1 MQASKM
7 SSTENDDVQFPF
19 EDDRNRSF
27 LSGSSLK
34 ILILA
39 VEIVVSVQPR
49 GQLSSGLAVLAKS
62 PGGTFLAGP
71 DAPLTDMILLDLVV
85 VLPAS
90 SLTVFLLCTVTLKRW
105 REEMTHLYVLV
116 SLNIVCS

>member
-49 GQLSSGLAVLAKS
+49 GQLSSGLLVLEKS
-62 PGGTFLAGP
+62 PGGHFWPGQ
-71 DAPLTDMILLDLVV
+71 M
-85 VLPAS
+85 LP
-90 SLTVFLLCTVTLKRW
+90 
-105 REEMTHLYVLV
+105 
-116 SLNIVCS
+116 

>member
-7 SSTENDDVQFPF
+7 SSTENVDAPFPL

-49 GQLSSGLAVLAKS
+49 GQPVKWSACLGEV
-62 PGGTFLAGP
+62 PRGTHLAGRDSP
-71 DAPLTDMILLDLVV
+71 LTLTDMILLGLVV
-85 VLPAS
+85 VFPAS
-90 SLTVFLLCTVTLKRW
+90 SLTAFLVYTVTLKPW
-105 REEMTHLYVLV
+105 REEMTHLHVLV
-116 SLNIVCS
+116 S

>member
-7 SSTENDDVQFPF
+7 SSAENVEAQFPL

-27 LSGSSLK
+27 LSGSQLK

-49 GQLSSGLAVLAKS
+49 GQLSSGLLLLEKS
-62 PGGTFLAGP
+62 SGGHFWLGE
-71 DAPLTDMILLDLVV
+71 IL
-85 VLPAS
+85 P
-90 SLTVFLLCTVTLKRW
+90 
-105 REEMTHLYVLV
+105 
-116 SLNIVCS
+116 

>member
-7 SSTENDDVQFPF
+7 SSTENVDARFPF

-49 GQLSSGLAVLAKS
+49 GQLSSGLLFLEKS
-62 PGGTFLAGP
+62 PGVHFWLGE
-71 DAPLTDMILLDLVV
+71 IL
-85 VLPAS
+85 P
-90 SLTVFLLCTVTLKRW
+90 
-105 REEMTHLYVLV
+105 
-116 SLNIVCS
+116 

>member
-7 SSTENDDVQFPF
+7 SSTEKVDAQFPL

-39 VEIVVSVQPR
+39 VEIVVSVQPVKWSACLGEVPR
-49 GQLSSGLAVLAKS
+49 
-62 PGGTFLAGP
+62 GTFLTGR
-71 DAPLTDMILLDLVV
+71 DSPLTDMILLDLVV
-85 VLPAS
+85 VFPAS
-90 SLTVFLLCTVTLKRW
+90 SLTAFLVYTATLKPW
-105 REEMTHLYVLV
+105 REEMTHLHVLV
-116 SLNIVCS
+116 S